1 MFQTH
6 LQILKMTKGEHSRI
20 TFAAGEHAYQPSS
33 PLYAAT
39 GNNSVQ
45 LDIVL
50 KDVDKLK
57 TSWEMTF
64 EEKLAA
70 AELAKQKGNAFFAVS
85 VSSYRKAAIASSTNY
100 LFSKRANYHWRFDV
114 TDKLTGCCNSSKM
127 LATKRMTRR
136 NKIYSSRAI

>member
-1 MFQTH
+1 
-6 LQILKMTKGEHSRI
+6 MTKGEHSRI

-50 KDVDKLK
+50 KDFDKLK
-57 TSWEMTF
+57 NSWEMTF

-70 AELAKQKGNAFFAVS
+70 AEVAKQKGNAFFAVS
-85 VSSYRKAAIASSTNY
+85 FRHIAMPQLSLQPIIPAARRQTIIGASTVQTN
-100 LFSKRANYHWRFDV
+100 
-114 TDKLTGCCNSSKM
+114 
-127 LATKRMTRR
+127 
-136 NKIYSSRAI
+136 